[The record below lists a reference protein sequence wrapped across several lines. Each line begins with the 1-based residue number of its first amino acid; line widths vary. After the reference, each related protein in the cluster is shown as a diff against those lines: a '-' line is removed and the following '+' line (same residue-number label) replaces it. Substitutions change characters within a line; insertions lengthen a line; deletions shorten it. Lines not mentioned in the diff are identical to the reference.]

1 MAFGETVAA
10 DETARFKGYADELT
24 ALQRER
30 AAASGKLERALHVKQ
45 HVGAVGELTVSA
57 ASPAA
62 RRGVF
67 AEVGKTWPV
76 YVRFSN
82 GTSHRQGDDK
92 PDARGFAL
100 KLVGVPG
107 PKLIPG
113 LEGEETQ
120 DFLFIDTPALPFRDP
135 EEFMAFVR
143 AAKDGP
149 LKLLPR
155 LIAACGLG
163 RTFGIVKQALGATK
177 VTSYATHSFHTGAP
191 IAFGATAA
199 KLALVPV
206 GSGAAAPAASGPDY
220 LQQDL
225 IARLRQ
231 GPLSWAL
238 RAQLFV
244 DEATTPI
251 EDTSVLWSGP
261 WLELANLT
269 LPQQA
274 ADSPR
279 GQEISQLVNQLSFDP
294 WHAIAE
300 HRPLGAIMRARGAT
314 YGASVVGRSAAP
326 EPHSVLSV

>member
-24 ALQRER
+24 AIQRAR
-30 AAASGKLERALHVKQ
+30 AATNGKLERALHVKQ
-45 HVGAVGELTVSA
+45 HLGAVGELTVSA

-62 RRGVF
+62 RMGVF

-82 GTSHRQGDDK
+82 GSSRPQGDSQ
-92 PDARGFAL
+92 PDVRGFAL

-107 PKLIPG
+107 PKLIAG
-113 LEGEETQ
+113 LEAEETQ
-120 DFLFIDTPALPFRDP
+120 DFLFINTPALPFRDP

-143 AAKDGP
+143 AAKDGA

-155 LIAACGLG
+155 MIAAYGLG
-163 RTFGIVKQALGATK
+163 RAFGILKQASSAKK

-206 GSGAAAPAASGPDY
+206 GSGGVAPAVSGPDY

-231 GPLSWAL
+231 GPLSWSL
-238 RAQLFV
+238 RAQMFA
-244 DEATTPI
+244 DETSTPI
-251 EDTSVLWSGP
+251 EDTSVTWSGP
-261 WLELANLT
+261 WLELATLT
-269 LPQQA
+269 LPQQS
-274 ADSPR
+274 ADSAR
-279 GQEISQLVNQLSFDP
+279 GKEITELVSQLSFDP

-326 EPHSVLSV
+326 EPKSVLSL